1 LKHLSA
7 RQANVCA
14 WAHRYLHQNNTWAVL
29 DTETT
34 GLTHRDEVIE
44 LALVDSS
51 GAVLFSSLIQTQ
63 NPQRRELASHIHG
76 ITPQMLAA
84 APAFP
89 QIWPTI
95 EALFSRYQQILVY
108 NAPFDSTLLKNTAQR
123 YGYRLPSI
131 SWSCLMDQYALY
143 HGAWHDYYQSYT
155 WQKLQV
161 ACAYLGVQVDGSY
174 HRATADA
181 LATLGVLRALAARH
195 VPQEGGRA

>member
-1 LKHLSA
+1 LKILSA

-14 WAHRYLHQNNTWAVL
+14 WAHCYLHQTEAWAVL
-29 DTETT
+29 DTETS

-44 LALVDSS
+44 LALVDAS

-63 NPQRRELASHIHG
+63 NPQREELASHIHG
-76 ITPQMLAA
+76 ITPQMLAT
-84 APAFP
+84 APTFP

-95 EALFSRYQQILVY
+95 EALFSRYQHILVY
-108 NAPFDSTLLKNTAQR
+108 NAPFDSHLLEVTALR
-123 YGYRLPSI
+123 YGYRLPSV

-143 HGAWHDYYQSYT
+143 HGAWNDYHQSYT

-161 ACAYLGVQVDGSY
+161 ACARLGVQMDGNY

-181 LATLGVLRALAARH
+181 LSTLGVLHALAARH
-195 VPQEGGRA
+195 MPQEGGQA